1 MKHSHILLTGLL
13 LCLACTLQAKKRV
26 IERTPFCVR
35 NTTSIEVSKV
45 ELSDTASVF
54 HIYAKYRPKYW
65 IKIAP
70 ESYLKDNNGETY
82 PLRSGIG
89 ITPGKEFWMPE
100 SGEAEFKLVFPPL
113 PENVTSVDFTEGY
126 EAEGGFSIW
135 GIQLKDKKLPELML
149 PEGATVHPVDKDLT
163 LPQPVLSYGDAT
175 IRGKLLD
182 YHPGMTKKLQFLLFD
197 PVRYYT
203 ECEAVVEEDGS
214 FSFTQPVC
222 GTTPAACFSF
232 GSPIYFYAEPGKTSE
247 LFINQREI
255 CRQASKFHQDAKP
268 YGQRVYINGP
278 LQEIAQ
284 ELSTCSFDPDL
295 METVSGKEGLD
306 LPAYKTAV
314 MAEAARKEKL
324 LEELPV
330 CGATRELLRFEL
342 GFKSYQALALAPG
355 LLTQQYARK
364 NNLDRE
370 AANEYYAKMMQSLP
384 ADYNSL
390 DALKPLNDSRLTLSP
405 SYCIGIVNA
414 QRDSDRLAKEWGTGQ
429 GIFFDIT
436 RAARLYRG
444 IRDFVPLTEEQTA
457 GLDSLPAAY
466 RQLLT
471 DANNRLLQT
480 IEANKKKTGFT
491 INEAGEVS
499 NEDLFASIISK
510 FRGKP
515 LLVDFWA
522 TWCGPCRMANKAMK
536 PMKEELKD
544 KDIVYLYITGETS
557 PLGTWK
563 NMIPDIHGEHFRLT
577 NEQWAYLGSQFQISG
592 VPTYLVIDREG
603 NIKYKQTGFPGVDKM
618 KEELLKVA
626 D

>member
-1 MKHSHILLTGLL
+1 MT
-13 LCLACTLQAKKRV
+13 
-26 IERTPFCVR
+26 
-35 NTTSIEVSKV
+35 
-45 ELSDTASVF
+45 
-54 HIYAKYRPKYW
+54 
-65 IKIAP
+65 KI
-70 ESYLKDNNGETY
+70 
-82 PLRSGIG
+82 
-89 ITPGKEFWMPE
+89 
-100 SGEAEFKLVFPPL
+100 
-113 PENVTSVDFTEGY
+113 
-126 EAEGGFSIW
+126 
-135 GIQLKDKKLPELML
+135 
-149 PEGATVHPVDKDLT
+149 
-163 LPQPVLSYGDAT
+163 PQ
-175 IRGKLLD
+175 R
-182 YHPGMTKKLQFLLFD
+182 TKKLQFLLFD

-203 ECEAVVEEDGS
+203 ECEAVVGEDGS
-214 FSFTQPVC
+214 FSFTQSVC

-255 CRQASKFHQDAKP
+255 CRQASKFHQDAKS

-284 ELSTCSFDPDL
+284 ELSTCAFDPDL
-295 METVSGKEGLD
+295 MKTVREKEGLD
-306 LPAYKTAV
+306 LTAYKTAV
-314 MAEAARKEKL
+314 MTEAARKEKL

-330 CGATRELLRFEL
+330 SSATRELLRFEL
-342 GFKSYQALALAPG
+342 GLKSYQALALAPG

-390 DALKPLNDSRLTLSP
+390 DAFKPLNDTRLTLSP

-414 QRDSDRLAKEWGTGQ
+414 QGNSDRFSKEWGTEQ

-436 RAARLYRG
+436 RAARLYRA

-457 GLDSLPAAY
+457 ALDSLPATY
-466 RQLLT
+466 KQLLT
-471 DANNRLLQT
+471 EANNRLLQT
-480 IEANKKKTGFT
+480 IEANKKKTGFN
-491 INEAGEVS
+491 INEVGEVS

-522 TWCGPCRMANKAMK
+522 TWCGPCRMANKAMM
-536 PMKEELKD
+536 PMKEQLKD

-563 NMIPDIHGEHFRLT
+563 NMIPDIHGEHIRLT
-577 NEQWAYLGSQFQISG
+577 NEQWAYLNEHFQIKG
-592 VPTYLVIDREG
+592 VPTYFIIDRES
-603 NIKYKQTGFPGVDKM
+603 NIKFKQTGFPGVDKM
-618 KEELLKVA
+618 KEELLKVT